1 MDHKPS
7 LNDPMTEEE
16 DKNSDFKEVRDVY
29 SSIDQ
34 VHIQSDRRKT
44 D

>member
-1 MDHKPS
+1 MEHKPS

-16 DKNSDFKEVRDVY
+16 DKNSDFKAVRDVY

-34 VHIQSDRRKT
+34 VQIQSDRRKT